1 MDTSDKDKLTV
12 LTVATVVKDNYG
24 YFFNKY
30 AEDEATD
37 NLTYE
42 ELWLPYEEL
51 WKLITIKELMINHY
65 YTPVDLKV
73 IFNSLGWHLNF
84 ISWENYRR
92 YG

>member
-30 AEDEATD
+30 AEDEAPD

-42 ELWLPYEEL
+42 EI
-51 WKLITIKELMINHY
+51 WKRITIKELLINHY

-84 ISWENYRR
+84 IEWENYRR
-92 YG
+92 YR